1 MELSPYNSEIIENI
15 QLLGDKENKI
25 ELIKFINEEDKYIM
39 HLSLNSYPVKVITD
53 FENYC
58 FVDSDIISLDKLNL
72 DFIKLQKMSFIYN
85 AIESGWS
92 VKKNEDKYIF
102 TKKHEDKKEV
112 YLESYLK
119 KFIENNMNITTMS

>member
-1 MELSPYNSEIIENI
+1 MFSSLHLME
-15 QLLGDKENKI
+15 
-25 ELIKFINEEDKYIM
+25 FTED
-39 HLSLNSYPVKVITD
+39 
-53 FENYC
+53 
-58 FVDSDIISLDKLNL
+58 LNL
-72 DFIKLQKMSFIYN
+72 DFIKIQKMAFIYN

>member
-1 MELSPYNSEIIENI
+1 ME
-15 QLLGDKENKI
+15 
-25 ELIKFINEEDKYIM
+25 FTED
-39 HLSLNSYPVKVITD
+39 
-53 FENYC
+53 
-58 FVDSDIISLDKLNL
+58 LNL
-72 DFIKLQKMSFIYN
+72 DFIKIQKMAFIYN

-119 KFIENNMNITTMS
+119 KFIENNMNITTRS

>member
-1 MELSPYNSEIIENI
+1 ME
-15 QLLGDKENKI
+15 
-25 ELIKFINEEDKYIM
+25 FTED
-39 HLSLNSYPVKVITD
+39 
-53 FENYC
+53 
-58 FVDSDIISLDKLNL
+58 LNL
-72 DFIKLQKMSFIYN
+72 DFIKIQKMAFIYN